1 MGDFKYD
8 LWANLCTLMYTII
21 PCNLPITLQQTIIHS
36 CKVIIN
42 VLCSE
47 YLCSWKVLIY
57 QRRGKEMKTERKKEK
72 KGKSNMSYELNYC
85 RDKPKSNYF
94 GQIFFFHW
102 LLLFQQ
108 CWYLQGDW
116 GCWKIWSW
124 MIAKTQQLKYLTR
137 HLHKTNASI
146 STDHLAVIRFRHM
159 IFAESDEHCVIT

>member
-57 QRRGKEMKTERKKEK
+57 QRRGKEMKTERKRR
-72 KGKSNMSYELNYC
+72 GNQTWVIYHLNYW
-85 RDKPKSNYF
+85 RDKPKPNYF
-94 GQIFFFHW
+94 RQTFSLHS
-102 LLLFQQ
+102 LLLFQHH
-108 CWYLQGDW
+108 CHLQGNNDW
-116 GCWKIWSW
+116 DWNTVRAYARCLSLLWLVWQSGAALEPNAIIQC
-124 MIAKTQQLKYLTR
+124 LD
-137 HLHKTNASI
+137 LHT
-146 STDHLAVIRFRHM
+146 TGRFNP
-159 IFAESDEHCVIT
+159 IP